1 MHDFFPLG
9 KNYGIIPLEG
19 EGFVKNKTRYIFN
32 NVMGDLEK
40 KMVFIGGPRQVG
52 KTTFSRSICDNYSYL
67 NWDEASH
74 REKILKNQLP
84 NNKLIILDE
93 IHKYKL
99 WRNWVKGK
107 YDTLKEKHQFL
118 ITGSAKL
125 DIYRYGG
132 DSLQGRFFSYR
143 LHPFSVSELKIRTKK
158 DFLDLLRLS
167 GFPEPFLSGKERD
180 YKRWARDYRT
190 RLIRDD
196 ITSLER
202 IDDLGSLELL
212 MLRLPDLVGGPLS
225 INSLREDLQKSFKVV
240 SRWLDIF
247 ERTYGLYRIAS
258 YGPPKIKAVKKEQKH
273 YHFDWALPTDQS
285 KRLEN
290 LVAGH
295 LLKFCHFIE
304 DTEGNDCELRF
315 FKDIEGREVDF
326 VVIKNKKPIYFIEV
340 KSSGRDISPHL
351 IYLKRKFPEVA
362 GVQIHLDEKIDY
374 IGDNGILVC
383 PVWKFLNE
391 LGV

>member
-1 MHDFFPLG
+1 M
-9 KNYGIIPLEG
+9 
-19 EGFVKNKTRYIFN
+19 KNKIRYISS
-32 NVMGDLEK
+32 NVKDDLEK

-52 KTTFSRSICDNYSYL
+52 KTTFSKSISNDFSYL

-74 REKILKNQLP
+74 REMILKNQLP
-84 NNKLIILDE
+84 DKQLIILDE

-107 YDTLKEKHQFL
+107 YDTLKDHHQFL

-143 LHPFSVSELKIRTKK
+143 LHPFSVHELKIKNKK
-158 DFLDLLRLS
+158 DFMDLLNLS
-167 GFPEPFLSGKERD
+167 GFPDPFLSGKERD
-180 YKRWARDYRT
+180 YKRWSRDYRT

-202 IDDLGSLELL
+202 VEDLGSLELL
-212 MLRLPDLVGGPLS
+212 MLRLPDLVGSPLS
-225 INSLREDLQKSFKVV
+225 INSLREDLQKSFKTV

-258 YGPPKIKAVKKEQKH
+258 YGPPRIKAVKKEQKH
-273 YHFDWALPTDQS
+273 YHFDWALPGDQA
-285 KRLEN
+285 KRFEN

-295 LLKFCHFIE
+295 LLKYCHFME
-304 DTEGNDCELRF
+304 DTEGDVCELRF

-340 KSSGRDISPHL
+340 KSSGKEISSHL
-351 IYLKRKFPEVA
+351 IYLKRKFPEVM
-362 GVQIHLDEKIDY
+362 GVQLHLDEKVDY
-374 IGDNGILVC
+374 IGNEGIRVC
-383 PVWKFLNE
+383 PAWKFLNE